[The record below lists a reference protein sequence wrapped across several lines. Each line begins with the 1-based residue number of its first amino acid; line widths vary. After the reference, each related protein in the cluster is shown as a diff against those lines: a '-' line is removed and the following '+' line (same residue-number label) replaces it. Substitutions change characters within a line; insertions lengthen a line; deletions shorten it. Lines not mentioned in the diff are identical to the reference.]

1 MSVSCQ
7 HPHEIVYTP
16 KGKSFF
22 ICFSTC
28 LLTFQTQTV
37 KECRLCFKAKR
48 AICHFFIRFVSR
60 EQASRMKG
68 GGNSRFWEY
77 FWKLY
82 KETVLECESPLVHE
96 LQSSMY
102 KNPVQKPPGAAIG
115 HAILKVLTCTIPI
128 DIDLHESSLLLHLS
142 PLRATWISL
151 NTLLFSWVIWERSHF
166 WLVCTMYI
174 FCTENIGGN
183 VDEMQNFSWLAGLGN
198 KSHKIVQK
206 LWQ

>member
-7 HPHEIVYTP
+7 HLHEIVYTQ
-16 KGKSFF
+16 KRKKLLHLFLFSFF
-22 ICFSTC
+22 
-28 LLTFQTQTV
+28 QTV
-37 KECRLCFKAKR
+37 KECRLCLKR
-48 AICHFFIRFVSR
+48 LR
-60 EQASRMKG
+60 EQFVTSLSALFPGNKLQEWRG
-68 GGNSRFWEY
+68 ENSRFPEY